1 MSAPVQ
7 SSTVTCWDVMFSLPS
22 LTKNQSHRLLRLTH
36 CSSHEKYKAHCAFIP
51 ASFETLKLS
60 FLLLLGN
67 GVGTL
72 SGVLSKA
79 NLLENGEGQAIVIN
93 A

>member
-7 SSTVTCWDVMFSLPS
+7 SSTVTCWDVMFPLPS

-36 CSSHEKYKAHCAFIP
+36 RSSRENYEAHCAFIP
-51 ASFETLKLS
+51 ASLETLKLS
-60 FLLLLGN
+60 FLLFLGN

-72 SGVLSKA
+72 SGLLSKA
-79 NLLENGEGQAIVIN
+79 NLLENGEVRAIVIN